1 MFLLITAAGAFLG
14 VAYARLI
21 NRRLGP
27 RDWRGWMALT
37 PFWVAY
43 VVVLLTADTT
53 DLAPQAIQSFAVGSL
68 GGTLID
74 SLRAV
79 RHRGAAASTGL
90 DEPADSSSRLERLDR
105 SNTPKPASGIN

>member
-1 MFLLITAAGAFLG
+1 MFLLITAVGSLLG

-27 RDWRGWMALT
+27 RDWRSWMALT

-53 DLAPQAIQSFAVGSL
+53 DLAPQSIQSFAVGSL
-68 GGTLID
+68 LGTLID
-74 SLRAV
+74 SLLAV
-79 RHRGAAASTGL
+79 RHRHADAATGL
-90 DEPADSSSRLERLDR
+90 DELAASSR
-105 SNTPKPASGIN
+105 